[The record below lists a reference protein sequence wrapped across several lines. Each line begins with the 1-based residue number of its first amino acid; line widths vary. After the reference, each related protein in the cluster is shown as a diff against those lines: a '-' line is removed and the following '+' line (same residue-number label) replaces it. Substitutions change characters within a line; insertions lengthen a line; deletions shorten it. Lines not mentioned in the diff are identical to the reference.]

1 MASLNL
7 RILILLALCSLPHRI
22 HAEEAIITENCEI
35 IIDDFKAG
43 IAPDWSEKSFNGKTH
58 YSVNIEGEQSYL
70 RAISN
75 ASASGL
81 YYKIKYDPREYPFIV
96 WKWRVDNILQKGD
109 ATKKSGDDYAAR
121 IYVVFPSFFLW
132 KTKAINYIWANK
144 LAKNN
149 VVPNPYN
156 ANAMMVS
163 VESGSANTGK
173 WITERRNVYLD
184 YQIFFGK
191 EPPKVGAIA
200 IMTDTD
206 DTKEKASAS
215 YSIIAICKND
225 PLKKETIVTPLNK
238 NQTKD

>member
-1 MASLNL
+1 MDSFNL
-7 RILILLALCSLPHRI
+7 KILILITLCSFPYRI
-22 HAEEAIITENCEI
+22 HAEEAIIPENCEI
-35 IIDDFKAG
+35 IIDDFKGG
-43 IAPDWSEKSFNGKTH
+43 IAPGWSEKSFNGKTQ
-58 YSVNIEGEQSYL
+58 YSVTIEGDQSYL
-70 RAISN
+70 SAISN

-96 WKWRVDNILQKGD
+96 WKWRIDDILKKGD
-109 ATKKSGDDYAAR
+109 ARKKSGDDYAAR
-121 IYVVFPSFFLW
+121 IYVVFPSFFFW
-132 KTKAINYIWANK
+132 DTKAINYIWANK
-144 LAKNN
+144 LTKNH
-149 VVPNPYN
+149 VVPNPYT

-173 WITERRNVYLD
+173 WITERRNVFLD

-215 YSIIAICKND
+215 YGTIAICKND
-225 PLKKETIVTPLNK
+225 PFKKEKIDTSLNK
-238 NQTKD
+238 N